1 MCQGPLHDKGGSLF
15 QYFLLK
21 DLENK
26 KVVIVVE
33 ISIIFE
39 DDYNNLQ
46 NYIWKHSHLVVTEL
60 IHTSMSLYPR
70 HYRCNN
76 LCS

>member
-46 NYIWKHSHLVVTEL
+46 NYI
-60 IHTSMSLYPR
+60 
-70 HYRCNN
+70 
-76 LCS
+76 